1 LAVVRSPLS
10 LSKFLLPELPSDY
23 WLTLRLTLAL
33 AASTAALLLLLATPL
48 AYALVHGR
56 SRFKPLAEA
65 VVSLPLVLPPTVIG
79 FYLLLAFSDSTAI
92 GRFLINDLGLSLNF
106 TFAGILAGSLVYSL
120 PFMVQP
126 LQAGFQQVPRALSEA
141 AYTLGKS
148 RLTTLWRVLLPNMKP
163 ALLNGLVLTFAHT
176 LGEFGVVMMI
186 GGSLPGRTRVASI
199 AIYDEVQSLHY
210 AQANAYA
217 LTLLVVAFLLL
228 VALYWFTKKD
238 TARRLA

>member
-1 LAVVRSPLS
+1 MP
-10 LSKFLLPELPSDY
+10 PDY
-23 WLTLRLTLAL
+23 WQTLRLTLAL
-33 AASTAALLLLLATPL
+33 ASCTTALLLLLGLPL
-48 AYALVHGR
+48 AYALAHSR
-56 SRFKPLAEA
+56 SRLRPLAEA

-79 FYLLLAFSDSTAI
+79 FYLLLAFSDSTAV

-106 TFAGILAGSLVYSL
+106 TFGGILVGSLVYSL

-163 ALLNGLVLTFAHT
+163 ALLNGAVLTFAHT
-176 LGEFGVVMMI
+176 LGEFGVVLMI

-199 AIYDEVQSLHY
+199 AIYDEVQSLRY
-210 AQANAYA
+210 DQANAYA
-217 LTLLVVAFLLL
+217 LTLLAVAFGIL
-228 VALYWFTKKD
+228 VALYWFTRKD
-238 TARRLA
+238 AARLS

>member
-1 LAVVRSPLS
+1 M
-10 LSKFLLPELPSDY
+10 LPPDY
-23 WLTLRLTLAL
+23 WQTLRLTLAL
-33 AASTAALLLLLATPL
+33 ATCTTALLLVVGLPL
-48 AYALVHGR
+48 AYALAYGR

-79 FYLLLAFSDSTAI
+79 FYLLVAFSDSSAL
-92 GRFLINDLGLSLNF
+92 GRFLIGKLGVSLNF
-106 TFAGILAGSLVYSL
+106 TFPGILLGSLVYSL

-126 LQAGFQQVPRALSEA
+126 LQAGFEQVPRSLREA

-148 RLTTLWRVLLPNMKP
+148 RLTTLWRVLLPNMRP

-176 LGEFGVVMMI
+176 LGEFGVVLMI
-186 GGSLPGRTRVASI
+186 GGSLPGTTRVASI

-217 LTLLVVAFLLL
+217 LTLLAVAFVIL
-228 VALYWFTKKD
+228 VALYWFTKRD
-238 TARRLA
+238 AARLS

>member
-1 LAVVRSPLS
+1 M
-10 LSKFLLPELPSDY
+10 LPPDY
-23 WLTLRLTLAL
+23 WQTLRLTLAL
-33 AASTAALLLLLATPL
+33 AACTTALLLVLGLPL
-48 AYALVHGR
+48 AYALAYGR

-79 FYLLLAFSDSTAI
+79 FYLLLAFSDSTAV
-92 GRFLINDLGLSLNF
+92 GRFLINNLGLSLNF
-106 TFAGILAGSLVYSL
+106 TFGGILAGSLVYSL

-126 LQAGFQQVPRALSEA
+126 LQAGFKQVPRSLTEA

-163 ALLNGLVLTFAHT
+163 ALLSGAVLTFAHT
-176 LGEFGVVMMI
+176 LGEFGVVLML

-217 LTLLVVAFLLL
+217 LTLLAVAFAIL
-228 VALYWFTKKD
+228 VSLYWFTKKD
-238 TARRLA
+238 AARLS

>member
-1 LAVVRSPLS
+1 MN
-10 LSKFLLPELPSDY
+10 LPPDY
-23 WLTLRLTLAL
+23 WQTLRLTLAL
-33 AASTAALLLLLATPL
+33 ASCTTALLLLLGLPL
-48 AYALVHGR
+48 AYALAHGR
-56 SRFKPLAEA
+56 SRLKPLLEA

-79 FYLLLAFSDSTAI
+79 FYLLLAFSDSTVL
-92 GRFLINDLGLSLNF
+92 GNFLVNTLGLSLNF

-126 LQAGFQQVPRALSEA
+126 LQAGFQQVPRSLTEA

-163 ALLNGLVLTFAHT
+163 ALLSGAVLTFAHT
-176 LGEFGVVMMI
+176 LGEFGVVLML

-217 LTLLVVAFLLL
+217 ITLLAVAFGIL

-238 TARRLA
+238 AARLS

>member
-1 LAVVRSPLS
+1 LD
-10 LSKFLLPELPSDY
+10 FPSDY
-23 WLTLRLTLAL
+23 WQTLRLTLAL
-33 AASTAALLLLLATPL
+33 ATCTTALLLVLGLPL
-48 AYALVHGR
+48 AYALAHGR
-56 SRFKPLAEA
+56 SRLKPLLEA

-79 FYLLLAFSDSTAI
+79 FYLLLAFSDSTAL
-92 GRFLINDLGLSLNF
+92 GRFLIDTLGLSFNF
-106 TFAGILAGSLVYSL
+106 TFGGILAGSLVYSL

-148 RLTTLWRVLLPNMKP
+148 RLTTIWRVLLPNMKP
-163 ALLNGLVLTFAHT
+163 ALLNGAVLTFAHT
-176 LGEFGVVMMI
+176 LGEFGVVLMI

-217 LTLLVVAFLLL
+217 LTLLGVAFAIL
-228 VALYWFTKKD
+228 VSLYWFTKKD
-238 TARRLA
+238 AARLS